1 MTLYLINTPVLT
13 NYGRWEFTGPITVE
27 QARALMEQGFV
38 SAIGHQASA
47 QVLSDLLAIN
57 IPLNRITIA
66 MQPGDQA
73 LVLRLLQRLPEG
85 KILSHQELK
94 HIPFE
99 IGLLTR
105 TA

>member
-1 MTLYLINTPVLT
+1 MTLYLINAPVLT
-13 NYGRWEFTGPITVE
+13 DYGDWTFSGPLPADEVKAL
-27 QARALMEQGFV
+27 ARNGFV
-38 SAIGHQASA
+38 SAIGHPASA
-47 QVLSDLLAIN
+47 SILSEILEQEV
-57 IPLNRITIA
+57 PLNRIRIV
-66 MQPGDQA
+66 MQAGDLA

-94 HIPFE
+94 QIPFE